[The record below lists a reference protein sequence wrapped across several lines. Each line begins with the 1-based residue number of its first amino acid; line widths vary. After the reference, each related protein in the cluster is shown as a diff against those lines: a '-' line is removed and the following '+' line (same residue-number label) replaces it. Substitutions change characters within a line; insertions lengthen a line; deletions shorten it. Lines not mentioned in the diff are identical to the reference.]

1 MLINEINN
9 IPTSDDILTDLYKK
23 YIWNNK
29 LIEFAKERRIFIIN
43 NKEYYI
49 SEVKNLQ
56 VTFTNIE
63 DDTDITKYI
72 EDLQGIKVTDYVLVL
87 EWNFAFIL
95 TENF

>member
-49 SEVKNLQ
+49 SEIKNLK
-56 VTFTNIE
+56 VTFTNIA

-72 EDLQGIKVTDYVLVL
+72 EDLQGIKATDYVLVL
-87 EWNFAFIL
+87 E
-95 TENF
+95 